1 MAQPCSINNAVRYL
15 KPCLQS
21 ESNDLVCL
29 TQILSLWKDCK
40 EPVEKPKM
48 SQNANSIDA
57 RFEMLQDGTFILRQ
71 GKIPNLH
78 MDKKSVIFLKILLI
92 LIWSM

>member
-29 TQILSLWKDCK
+29 TQILSLCKDCK
-40 EPVEKPKM
+40 EPVVKPKM
-48 SQNANSIDA
+48 S
-57 RFEMLQDGTFILRQ
+57 
-71 GKIPNLH
+71 
-78 MDKKSVIFLKILLI
+78 
-92 LIWSM
+92 